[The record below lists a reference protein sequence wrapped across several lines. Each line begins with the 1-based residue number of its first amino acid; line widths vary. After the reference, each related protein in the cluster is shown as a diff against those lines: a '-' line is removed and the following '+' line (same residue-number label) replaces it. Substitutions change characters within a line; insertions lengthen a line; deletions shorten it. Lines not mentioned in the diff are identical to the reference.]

1 MLQAIP
7 LNKRESFNNINYWTS
22 FKTRLI
28 EEFGS
33 IDIFGRYLNKI
44 FDLLPC
50 FKSVQEIPEDL
61 APKIKTL
68 QANLEIIQQFYNVE
82 DLHSVSLTQSLIQGI
97 MRSLP
102 MEVRSS
108 FNDQQME
115 FRAKDPANVRPP
127 AAFLFLAQYVIKL
140 ETNYQENP
148 SLFNL
153 DLSPLNV
160 GIKPVRYG
168 SPGNHS
174 FVF

>member
-1 MLQAIP
+1 M
-7 LNKRESFNNINYWTS
+7 TS
-22 FKTRLI
+22 WWEPYASEHVLILGLHAPFLRRQISTSCLFKLKTRLI

-68 QANLEIIQQFYNVE
+68 QANLEIIQQFYNLE

-108 FNDQQME
+108 FNDQ
-115 FRAKDPANVRPP
+115 
-127 AAFLFLAQYVIKL
+127 
-140 ETNYQENP
+140 
-148 SLFNL
+148 
-153 DLSPLNV
+153 
-160 GIKPVRYG
+160 
-168 SPGNHS
+168 
-174 FVF
+174 